1 MMDLAELLRR
11 RHMTRSFGPEPV
23 DQALLDE
30 LCELALY
37 APTAGNSAGVR
48 MTTLAGDQ
56 VSEYLRVATDES
68 WRANSPRYAGL
79 ARAGAVV
86 IVTSRPQDYLERY
99 AQPDKAASGL
109 SDLAAWSV
117 PYWHTDAAMATMSLL
132 LLLEER
138 RLGAALWGSFRR
150 QSEVLAWAGVV
161 DELLFATV
169 LVGVGDGGDHP
180 SSSLAR
186 EVTPRRERVRR
197 VARGTTRGPTR

>member
-1 MMDLAELLRR
+1 
-11 RHMTRSFGPEPV
+11 MTRSFAPASV
-23 DQALLDE
+23 DQALIDE

-56 VSEYLRVATDES
+56 VGEYLSVATDAS
-68 WRANSPRYAGL
+68 WRASSPRYAGL

-99 AQPDKAASGL
+99 AEPDKAASGL
-109 SDLAAWSV
+109 RDLAAWSV

-138 RLGAALWGSFRR
+138 GLGAALWGSFRH
-150 QSEVLAWAGVV
+150 QSEVLAWAGVG

-169 LVGVGDGGDHP
+169 LVGVGDGHDHP

-186 EVTPRRERVRR
+186 EVTPRRGRVRR
-197 VARGTTRGPTR
+197 VARGTM